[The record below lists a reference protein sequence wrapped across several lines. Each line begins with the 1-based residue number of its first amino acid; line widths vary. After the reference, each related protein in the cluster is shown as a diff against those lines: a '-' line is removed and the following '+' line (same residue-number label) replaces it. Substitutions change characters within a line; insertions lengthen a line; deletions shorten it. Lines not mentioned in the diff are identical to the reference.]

1 MRHRR
6 IAVVIILVV
15 AAAAA
20 LGWRHLQ
27 RGTASGLL
35 RAWGTIEATEA
46 NVASKVPGRITGLTV
61 TEGAEVTAGQIVARL
76 DAAEMDAT
84 LGQARATVRAAQARV
99 AQAERALVAQRNQAD
114 ASVAQAEAQ
123 IEAARARVPQAE
135 IAQDWQTRQ
144 VAQQVNQAR
153 LQVAAAEQ
161 AVEAAR
167 ANVAAIDATLVRAQ
181 QDLQR
186 AEQLHRDGAIGAQQV
201 DAAQAQVK
209 ALRAQRDA
217 AAAQQAVAARQVGQA
232 QAALRAAEANRLQ
245 VDIREQDA
253 SIAGAQMRQAQAGL
267 RAARVAYDLVGQR
280 QQEVTA
286 ARAQLAQ
293 AQATLTLAQAQYSN
307 TILRAPMAG
316 LVVTKSAEVGDVIG
330 AGQRLM
336 SIARLDRLWIRVYIP
351 EPDLPL
357 VRVGQPAA
365 VYVDA
370 FPGRAFAGTVTEIG
384 QQAEFTPRNV
394 QTREERVKLVF
405 AVKITMDNPERLL
418 KPGMPADAE
427 IRIGADESATRA
439 RP

>member
-84 LGQARATVRAAQARV
+84 LGQARATVSAAQARV

-135 IAQDWQTRQ
+135 IA
-144 VAQQVNQAR
+144 QVNQAR

>member
-1 MRHRR
+1 MNRAR
-6 IAVVIILVV
+6 IVVVLLLGAL
-15 AAAAA
+15 AAAW
-20 LGWRHLQ
+20 GWQ
-27 RGTASGLL
+27 RLWPPPEDGILK
-35 RAWGTIEATEA
+35 AWGTIEATEV
-46 NVASKVPGRITGLTV
+46 NVASKTPGRV
-61 TEGAEVTAGQIVARL
+61 TQLLVAEGSEVTAGQIVARL
-76 DAAEMDAT
+76 DAAEMDAARE
-84 LGQARATVRAAQARV
+84 QARATVAAAQARV
-99 AQAERALVAQRNQAD
+99 AQAERALLAQRNQAD
-114 ASVAQAEAQ
+114 AAVAQAEAQ
-123 IEAARARVPQAE
+123 IEAAQARVPQTE
-135 IAQDWQTRQ
+135 IAQDWQARQ
-144 VAQQVNQAR
+144 VTQQVSQAR

-167 ANVAAIDATLVRAQ
+167 ANVTAIDATLLRAQ

-217 AAAQQAVAARQVGQA
+217 AAAQQAVAVRQVGQA

-245 VDIREQDA
+245 VDIRERDA
-253 SIAGAQMRQAQAGL
+253 SIAEAQMKQAQAGL
-267 RAARVAYDLVGQR
+267 RAARVAYDLVDQR
-280 QQEVTA
+280 RQEVA
-286 ARAQLAQ
+286 ATRAQLAQ
-293 AQATLTLAQAQYSN
+293 AQATLALVEAQYSN

-316 LVVTKSAEVGDVIG
+316 LVVTRSVEVGDVIG

-336 SIARLDRLWIRVYIP
+336 SVARLDRVWIRVYIP

-370 FPGRAFAGTVTEIG
+370 FPGRPFAGTVTEIG

-405 AVKITMDNPERLL
+405 AVKVTLENPERLL
-418 KPGMPADAE
+418 KPGMPADAK
-427 IRIGADESATRA
+427 IQIGTDRSATPG